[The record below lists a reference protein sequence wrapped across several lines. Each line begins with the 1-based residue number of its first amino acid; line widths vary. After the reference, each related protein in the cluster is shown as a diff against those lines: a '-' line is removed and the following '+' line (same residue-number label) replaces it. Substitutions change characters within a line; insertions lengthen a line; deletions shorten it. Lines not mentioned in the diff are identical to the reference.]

1 LANKRPEHGIDS
13 SFTLLVAL
21 EFFECF
27 AVAESHDH
35 TEIEGLFQAGPIHR
49 QRTTD
54 AHIINAASASESA
67 QGTQKIILII
77 GISRALQPKKHH
89 VRDLAGAGNRSLRA
103 GRRDREGK
111 CEAAQKYRDAHTE
124 EERKI
129 HFAGSVSSLKIS
141 RPASNLN

>member
-13 SFTLLVAL
+13 LSTPLVAL
-21 EFFECF
+21 KFFECF

-35 TEIEGLFQAGPIHR
+35 TEIEGLFQAGANHR

-54 AHIINAASASESA
+54 ALIIHAAGAAECA

-77 GISRALQPKKHH
+77 DISRALQPKKHH
-89 VRDLAGAGNRSLRA
+89 VRDLAGAGSHSLRT

-111 CEAAQKYRDAHTE
+111 GEAAQKYRDAHTE
-124 EERKI
+124 EGRKI
-129 HFAGSVSSLKIS
+129 ILRDQYGRSKSAARHQI
-141 RPASNLN
+141 